1 MAPSVYNEQIQI
13 EKSWLSK
20 IDEKIDRCVQYVGSV
35 ASKSK
40 SYIPSRWGLPSRET
54 SRCLEIVSLR
64 THRWRMIIKQEINQ
78 TLCQKNSL
86 ENCKKQ
92 YVLLINGSNMNW
104 GMIIRDKLLYIE
116 AQYKISIDNQ
126 RYWQWYFKEKLNDL
140 V

>member
-40 SYIPSRWGLPSRET
+40 SYMPSRWGLPSRET
-54 SRCLEIVSLR
+54 SRCLEIVPLR

-78 TLCQKNSL
+78 TMCQKKSL

-92 YVLLINGSNMNW
+92 NALWINGSYMNW
-104 GMIIRDKLLYIE
+104 GINIRDKLLYIE
-116 AQYKISIDNQ
+116 AQYKIPLDNQ
-126 RYWQWYFKEKLNDL
+126 IY
-140 V
+140 

>member
-35 ASKSK
+35 ASK

-78 TLCQKNSL
+78 TMCQKKSL

-92 YVLLINGSNMNW
+92 NALWINGSYMNW
-104 GMIIRDKLLYIE
+104 GINIRDKLLYIE

-126 RYWQWYFKEKLNDL
+126 RNWQLCFKEKLNDL

>member
-1 MAPSVYNEQIQI
+1 
-13 EKSWLSK
+13 
-20 IDEKIDRCVQYVGSV
+20 
-35 ASKSK
+35 
-40 SYIPSRWGLPSRET
+40 
-54 SRCLEIVSLR
+54 
-64 THRWRMIIKQEINQ
+64 MIIKQEISQ

-104 GMIIRDKLLYIE
+104 GMNIRDKLLYIE